1 MSILN
6 RILSL
11 VGLRLVAVP
20 KPRGVFLV
28 DRAGR
33 CFFQP

>member
-6 RILSL
+6 RILSFI
-11 VGLRLVAVP
+11 GFRLVAVP
-20 KPRGVFLV
+20 KPHGVFLV

-33 CFFQP
+33 GFFQR